1 MKYAIQLSYYM
12 WDSEKNEEYEKW
24 VYVGIMNDEHRTF
37 VMDDEVAD
45 RTKLFN
51 TAAEAGAYLDKHFP
65 DDPGKRCSYSTVRIV
80 EVKGE

>member
-12 WDSEKNEEYEKW
+12 WNSEKNEEYEKW

-37 VMDDEVAD
+37 VMDDEVVD
-45 RTKLFN
+45 RTKLFD

-65 DDPGKRCSYSTVRIV
+65 DDPGKRCSYSTV
-80 EVKGE
+80 